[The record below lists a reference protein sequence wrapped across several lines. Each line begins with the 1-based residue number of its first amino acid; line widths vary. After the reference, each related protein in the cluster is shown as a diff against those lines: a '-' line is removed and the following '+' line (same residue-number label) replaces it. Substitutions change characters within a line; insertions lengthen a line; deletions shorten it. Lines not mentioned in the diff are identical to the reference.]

1 MATDAGL
8 LSCMGLIVFGWH
20 MLRARERLLVGK
32 EVHNGVVFEAHQNT
46 LFTLIYVPALMV
58 NDSSGSVRLVSESF
72 IKM

>member
-1 MATDAGL
+1 M
-8 LSCMGLIVFGWH
+8 
-20 MLRARERLLVGK
+20 RERLPVGK
-32 EVHNGVVFEAHQNT
+32 EAHNCVMFEAHQNT